1 MSRISLFLE
10 EARKDADFLV
20 KSPRYVDEIIYYAIG
35 DFYDDASM
43 RYLVALIERLLE
55 HTRDGDQK

>member
-20 KSPRYVDEIIYYAIG
+20 KSPGSVDEIIYFAIG
-35 DFYDDASM
+35 DSYDDVSM
-43 RYLVALIERLLE
+43 QYLVALIERLLE
-55 HTRDGDQK
+55 RTRDGDQK